1 MRLRDCPKSR
11 PYCSRRTT
19 LFTTSFRVLDALS
32 STFKY
37 VVWDTLKFNVIAYN
51 NAMRYAASFLQFGPQ
66 RIPTSFDQHLQAS
79 VVFEVLDL
87 SQPEDWNA
95 YARKNDFEGLL
106 RSFGGGLEPAFMMQE
121 FVRLILETDTPEAKR
136 LRRRA
141 QDMLAKAFLGDVRLA
156 AEIAERNPKAE
167 ARRWLSARL
176 ENTEARKELM
186 RVVAKHGG
194 EGLIYGQLGS
204 VSNRSILGT
213 DSATIRRE
221 RGVQNT
227 RDGLNTEELLRLTYL
242 ETSTANA
249 IGAQRVHGNE
259 AILNL
264 HFAVAEKE
272 RETWHFVPEFETG
285 LEAIHA
291 ETEKTQ
297 DETAEFL
304 QAA

>member
-1 MRLRDCPKSR
+1 
-11 PYCSRRTT
+11 
-19 LFTTSFRVLDALS
+19 
-32 STFKY
+32 
-37 VVWDTLKFNVIAYN
+37 
-51 NAMRYAASFLQFGPQ
+51 MRYAASFLQFGEK

-79 VVFEVLDL
+79 VVFEVLGL
-87 SQPEDWNA
+87 AQPQDWTA
-95 YARKNDFEGLL
+95 YAKEQDFEGIL
-106 RSFGGGLEPAFMMQE
+106 RSFGGGLEPAFTMQE
-121 FVRLILETDTPEAKR
+121 FVRLILETDTPKAKR
-136 LRRRA
+136 LRRRS
-141 QDMLAKAFLGDVRLA
+141 QDILAKAFLGDVRLA
-156 AEIAERNPKAE
+156 AEIAERNPKPE

-186 RVVAKHGG
+186 RVVSKHGG

-204 VSNRSILGT
+204 ISNRSILGT

-285 LEAIHA
+285 LEAVHA
-291 ETEKTQ
+291 EADAKQ

>member
-1 MRLRDCPKSR
+1 
-11 PYCSRRTT
+11 
-19 LFTTSFRVLDALS
+19 
-32 STFKY
+32 
-37 VVWDTLKFNVIAYN
+37 
-51 NAMRYAASFLQFGPQ
+51 MRYAASFLQFGPQ

-79 VVFEVLDL
+79 TVFEVLGL
-87 SQPEDWNA
+87 AQPQDWTA
-95 YARKNDFEGLL
+95 YAKENDFEGLL
-106 RSFGGGLEPAFMMQE
+106 RSFGGGLEPAFTAQE
-121 FVRLILETDTPEAKR
+121 FVALLLDTDTPEAKR

-141 QDMLAKAFLGDVRLA
+141 QDMLAKALLGDVRLA
-156 AEIAERNPKAE
+156 AEIAERNPNPE
-167 ARRWLSARL
+167 SRRWLSARL

-204 VSNRSILGT
+204 VSNRSILGA

-242 ETSTANA
+242 EASTTNA
-249 IGAQRVHGNE
+249 IEAKRVTGNE

-264 HFAVAEKE
+264 HQAVAEKE
-272 RETWHFVPEFETG
+272 RQTWNIVPELNTG
-285 LEAIHA
+285 LGAITTEAP
-291 ETEKTQ
+291 ETNPR
-297 DETAEFL
+297 EFP

>member
-1 MRLRDCPKSR
+1 MR
-11 PYCSRRTT
+11 
-19 LFTTSFRVLDALS
+19 
-32 STFKY
+32 
-37 VVWDTLKFNVIAYN
+37 DTLKFNVFAYN

-79 VVFEVLDL
+79 TVFEVLGL
-87 SQPEDWNA
+87 TQPEDWSV
-95 YARKNDFEGLL
+95 YAKEHEFEGLL
-106 RSFGGGLEPAFMMQE
+106 RSFGGGLEPAFTAQE

-204 VSNRSILGT
+204 ISNRSILGT

-249 IGAQRVHGNE
+249 IEAQRVSGNE

-264 HFAVAEKE
+264 HRAVAEKE
-272 RETWHFVPEFETG
+272 HETWHIVPELETG

-291 ETEKTQ
+291 
-297 DETAEFL
+297 DEPQEEAQPFL

>member
-1 MRLRDCPKSR
+1 
-11 PYCSRRTT
+11 
-19 LFTTSFRVLDALS
+19 
-32 STFKY
+32 
-37 VVWDTLKFNVIAYN
+37 
-51 NAMRYAASFLQFGPQ
+51 MRYAASFLQFGPQ

-79 VVFEVLDL
+79 VVFEVLNIT
-87 SQPEDWNA
+87 PPNDWAA
-95 YARKNDFEGLL
+95 YTKEQDFEGLL
-106 RSFGGGLEPAFMMQE
+106 RNFGGGLEPAFSVQE
-121 FVRLILETDTPEAKR
+121 FIRLILETDTPEAKR

-141 QDMLAKAFLGDVRLA
+141 QDMLAKALLGDVRLA
-156 AEIAERNPKAE
+156 AEIAERNPNPE
-167 ARRWLSARL
+167 SRRWLSARL

-204 VSNRSILGT
+204 ISNRSILGS

-242 ETSTANA
+242 EASTANA
-249 IGAQRVHGNE
+249 IEAKRVTGNE

-264 HFAVAEKE
+264 HRAVAQKE
-272 RETWHFVPEFETG
+272 RQTWNIVPELTTG
-285 LEAIHA
+285 LEAISSEAQTSEA
-291 ETEKTQ
+291 EPQ
-297 DETAEFL
+297 EFL

>member
-1 MRLRDCPKSR
+1 
-11 PYCSRRTT
+11 
-19 LFTTSFRVLDALS
+19 
-32 STFKY
+32 
-37 VVWDTLKFNVIAYN
+37 
-51 NAMRYAASFLQFGPQ
+51 MRYAASFLQFGPQ
-66 RIPTSFDQHLQAS
+66 RIPTSFDQHLQAAT
-79 VVFEVLDL
+79 VFEVLGL
-87 SQPEDWNA
+87 PQPEDWNA
-95 YARKNDFEGLL
+95 YAKEQEFEGLL
-106 RSFGGGLEPAFMMQE
+106 RSFGGGLEPAFTAQE

-141 QDMLAKAFLGDVRLA
+141 QDMLARALLGDVRLA

-186 RVVAKHGG
+186 RVVAKNGG

-204 VSNRSILGT
+204 ISNRSILGT

-249 IGAQRVHGNE
+249 IEAQRVQGNE

-264 HFAVAEKE
+264 HRAVAEKE
-272 RETWHFVPEFETG
+272 RETWHIVPEFETG
-285 LEAIHA
+285 LEAIHGEA
-291 ETEKTQ
+291 DNPQ
-297 DETAEFL
+297 DEASEFL

>member
-1 MRLRDCPKSR
+1 
-11 PYCSRRTT
+11 
-19 LFTTSFRVLDALS
+19 
-32 STFKY
+32 
-37 VVWDTLKFNVIAYN
+37 
-51 NAMRYAASFLQFGPQ
+51 MRYAASFLQFGPQ

-79 VVFEVLDL
+79 TVFEVLDL
-87 SQPEDWNA
+87 TQPEDWTA
-95 YARKNDFEGLL
+95 YAKENDFEGIL
-106 RSFGGGLEPAFMMQE
+106 RSFGGSLEPAFTAQE

-141 QDMLAKAFLGDVRLA
+141 QDMLAKALLGDVRLA
-156 AEIAERNPKAE
+156 AEIAERNPNPE
-167 ARRWLSARL
+167 SRRWLSARL

-204 VSNRSILGT
+204 ISNRSILGV

-242 ETSTANA
+242 ETSTAKA
-249 IGAQRVHGNE
+249 IGVQHVHGNE

-264 HFAVAEKE
+264 HRTIAEKE
-272 RETWHFVPEFETG
+272 RETWHVVPEFETG

-291 ETEKTQ
+291 
-297 DETAEFL
+297 DEEVQEFL

>member
-1 MRLRDCPKSR
+1 LQYLR
-11 PYCSRRTT
+11 
-19 LFTTSFRVLDALS
+19 
-32 STFKY
+32 Y
-37 VVWDTLKFNVIAYN
+37 VIQNTLKFNVTIYT

-66 RIPTSFDQHLQAS
+66 RIPTSYDQHLQAS
-79 VVFEVLDL
+79 VVFEVLNIA
-87 SQPEDWNA
+87 QPTDWTA
-95 YARKNDFEGLL
+95 YAKEQEFEGCL
-106 RSFGGGLEPAFMMQE
+106 RRFGGGLEPAFSAQE

-136 LRRRA
+136 LRRRS
-141 QDMLAKAFLGDVRLA
+141 QDMLAKALLGDVRLA
-156 AEIAERNPKAE
+156 AEIAERNPSPE
-167 ARRWLSARL
+167 SRRWLSARL

-194 EGLIYGQLGS
+194 EGLVYGQLGS
-204 VSNRSILGT
+204 LSNRSILGA

-249 IGAQRVHGNE
+249 IEAQRAHGNE

-264 HFAVAEKE
+264 HRAVAEKE
-272 RETWHFVPEFETG
+272 HETWHFVPEFETG

-291 ETEKTQ
+291 ETDTVQ
-297 DETAEFL
+297 DETSEFL